1 MSTITRTP
9 RRPAKNKVI
18 DRGEAVNNPLTTHWR
33 PQQTI
38 QTKVI
43 AICINRRRLLAA
55 EVYNDAGEI
64 KGVRPLG
71 GHVEF
76 GETRE
81 QALVREFREELGTE
95 IVTAGRWR
103 TFENLFT
110 HEGEIGHEYIHAIS
124 VALVEQSL
132 YDQPLMV
139 FSEDSGSE
147 VRARWFNVKDLRSG
161 VISLFPDG
169 LAQTL

>member
-1 MSTITRTP
+1 MSSITPTS
-9 RRPAKNKVI
+9 RRPSKKKASTAGVI
-18 DRGEAVNNPLTTHWR
+18 DSTHQSTRWR
-33 PQQTI
+33 PQQII

-64 KGVRPLG
+64 KGVRPIG

-161 VISLFPDG
+161 VIALFPDG